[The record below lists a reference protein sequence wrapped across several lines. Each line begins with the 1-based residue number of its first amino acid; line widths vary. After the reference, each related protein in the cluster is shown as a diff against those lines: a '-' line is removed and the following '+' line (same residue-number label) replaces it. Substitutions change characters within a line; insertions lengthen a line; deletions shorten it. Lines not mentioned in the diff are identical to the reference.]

1 MLAKSF
7 GNGLVHQAWVTS
19 FKNSNFQSQKTD
31 EFGAADYQRGEKKS
45 KIRKYLQT
53 MCMSLGT
60 EMGISNIKGV
70 ASAIIIGDGGAVF
83 WMWVSAFFGMATA
96 LAENHLLAK
105 YSDDDL
111 KGR

>member
-1 MLAKSF
+1 
-7 GNGLVHQAWVTS
+7 
-19 FKNSNFQSQKTD
+19 
-31 EFGAADYQRGEKKS
+31 
-45 KIRKYLQT
+45 
-53 MCMSLGT
+53 MCMSLGN
-60 EMGISNIKGV
+60 EIGIRNNKGV
-70 ASAIIIGDGGAVF
+70 TSAITIGDAGAVF